1 MLSPSPMFDPDAVY
15 FGKGGKSH
23 VDCTSRGQAELIL
36 RLADLGISGDVK
48 IPADLGACFRL
59 LDRVNARIDKAV
71 ARFRE
76 LAESRTGDERVR
88 QQLMELL
95 ERWFVLGR
103 ET

>member
-1 MLSPSPMFDPDAVY
+1 MFDPDAVY

-23 VDCTSRGQAELIL
+23 VDCTSRAQAELIL
-36 RLADLGISGDVK
+36 RLASLGTSGDVK
-48 IPADLGACFRL
+48 VPADLGAYFKL
-59 LDRVNARIDKAV
+59 LDRVNTRLDKAL

-76 LAESRTGDERVR
+76 LAESRTGDERIR
-88 QQLMELL
+88 QQLAELL